1 MFNTSSLSANQHFLS
16 TKKVESTVKS
26 EIPLCLTIQESPW
39 LRKPIKDS
47 KCGPGEQL
55 SHVNRSQSTGVKDCS
70 LQPSNQINQI
80 MSINKSIKSCQTKK
94 KKSQKFST
102 KGQFNF
108 SGEPNIVVLNFKSS
122 CNCVKLWQ
130 TFTMLKNVALN
141 GTKSHHKI
149 VSSKNVISI
158 IFFFFSPFS
167 SGQQILYEK
176 LSMADWLGC

>member
-16 TKKVESTVKS
+16 TKKVESTVKC

-94 KKSQKFST
+94 KKNHKSFQRRDSSISLVSRILLFLISSQA
-102 KGQFNF
+102 
-108 SGEPNIVVLNFKSS
+108 V
-122 CNCVKLWQ
+122 
-130 TFTMLKNVALN
+130 
-141 GTKSHHKI
+141 I
-149 VSSKNVISI
+149 VSNYDKHLQCLKML
-158 IFFFFSPFS
+158 P
-167 SGQQILYEK
+167 
-176 LSMADWLGC
+176 